1 MTSAQNWTKT
11 AMLCCYHSC
20 LSIFLIMGLKRHD
33 CSKSHILATDQP
45 VAVLQALNQ
54 ILQCTQGC
62 EWYPWKPLDRK
73 HPEGFLYLWGL
84 QYVQMVYEIYTQDV
98 CPKQNALD
106 LATTRTPNQRDSC
119 LCRMLFQTI
128 CKKGKSAFYS
138 NCLLLGFKFKCTS
151 PLATIGYI
159 YENAQL
165 SCLIH
170 VSSSGYSVASG
181 HCKDLVSNPCQTY
194 TIFQFLFNTI

>member
-20 LSIFLIMGLKRHD
+20 LSIFLIMGWKRHD

-84 QYVQMVYEIYTQDV
+84 QYVQMVCEIYTQDV

-106 LATTRTPNQRDSC
+106 LATTRTPNQRDGFCVVCCSKLFARESRPFMVTVIC
-119 LCRMLFQTI
+119 LVF
-128 CKKGKSAFYS
+128 SS
-138 NCLLLGFKFKCTS
+138 N
-151 PLATIGYI
+151 I
-159 YENAQL
+159 YRHL
-165 SCLIH
+165 
-170 VSSSGYSVASG
+170 
-181 HCKDLVSNPCQTY
+181 PP
-194 TIFQFLFNTI
+194 